1 MPKKGIMTEYNGWC
15 GQAGRGTYSEQNY
28 TYIRR
33 NTMRSKLYTSTKAK
47 IISARINDDEMEN
60 VRQLMEA
67 THMSASEIMRSA
79 FLLQIERFKGIGTF
93 ADSSL

>member
-1 MPKKGIMTEYNGWC
+1 
-15 GQAGRGTYSEQNY
+15 
-28 TYIRR
+28 
-33 NTMRSKLYTSTKAK
+33 MRSKLYTSTKAK

-79 FLLQIERFKGIGTF
+79 FQVQIERFKGIGTF

>member
-1 MPKKGIMTEYNGWC
+1 MPKKGFMTEYNGWC
-15 GQAGRGTYSEQNY
+15 GQTGRGTYSEQNY
-28 TYIRR
+28 TFIGR
-33 NTMRSKLYTSTKAK
+33 NSMRSRLYANTKAK

-67 THMSASEIMRSA
+67 THMSASEVMRSA
-79 FLLQIERFKGIGTF
+79 FLLQIELLNGTGIF

>member
-1 MPKKGIMTEYNGWC
+1 VTRTTGGGVWLGESSKK
-15 GQAGRGTYSEQNY
+15 
-28 TYIRR
+28 IRR

-60 VRQLMEA
+60 VKQLMEA
-67 THMSASEIMRSA
+67 THMSASEVMRSA
-79 FLLQIERFKGIGTF
+79 FLLQIERFNATGTL